1 MAHKPKTLPSSDAS
15 PLGGALN
22 STSVTPPNAST
33 ANTSARGRM
42 YSANSH
48 APAGTMRNGAS
59 EPISAALAT
68 LLCVAPAKN
77 TARFSPKNTPGSSTW
92 RTSRR
97 VTRRPV
103 LQSTTFQITLTVTIL
118 QNATRT
124 PGDSARLT
132 RVEPSENAT
141 TSPRTA
147 STPRVFALGA
157 RTRGVSARGPTTCG
171 TVPTVAPYA
180 LRPTAT
186 YKKTTQTGRLW
197 PDGAHQLPG
206 AQLL

>member
-1 MAHKPKTLPSSDAS
+1 
-15 PLGGALN
+15 
-22 STSVTPPNAST
+22 
-33 ANTSARGRM
+33 M
-42 YSANSH
+42 YSLKKY
-48 APAGTMRNGAS
+48 APAGTIRNGAS
-59 EPISAALAT
+59 DPISAALAT

-77 TARFSPKNTPGSSTW
+77 TARFRPKKTPGRTTW
-92 RTSRR
+92 RTSRI

-103 LQSTTFQITLTVTIL
+103 RQSTAFQITLTVTIL

-132 RVEPSENAT
+132 RVELSENAT

-180 LRPTAT
+180 SAGRPNRRAIL
-186 YKKTTQTGRLW
+186 G
-197 PDGAHQLPG
+197 GH
-206 AQLL
+206 